1 MEHLDGNLSIVPDVA
16 CEIDGGHAALPDLAF
31 DEIAIGEGDI
41 EAFSGRSHAQSCARV
56 WMVGKT
62 RRSVSELR

>member
-31 DEIAIGEGDI
+31 DKIAIGEGGI
-41 EAFSGRSHAQSCARV
+41 EAFSGRSHAQSCA
-56 WMVGKT
+56 
-62 RRSVSELR
+62 SV